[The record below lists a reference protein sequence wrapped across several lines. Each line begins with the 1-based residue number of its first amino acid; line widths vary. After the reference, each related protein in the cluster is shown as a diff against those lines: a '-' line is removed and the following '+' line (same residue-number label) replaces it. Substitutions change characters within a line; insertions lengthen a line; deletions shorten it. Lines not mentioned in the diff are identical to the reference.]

1 MNDLTNKHISLSL
14 EAILKPVSVI
24 KVELVS
30 WPGCKYVVT
39 PWLGYTRFS
48 SGYIYPC
55 TYVPMMTFENPT
67 GGLHVLF
74 VLNSHAKFNASH
86 ISFTI

>member
-14 EAILKPVSVI
+14 EVILKPVSAM

-30 WPGCKYVVT
+30 LPGGKYVVT

-48 SGYIYPC
+48 SGYIYAC
-55 TYVPMMTFENPT
+55 TYIPMLALENPT

-74 VLNSHAKFNASH
+74 VPNSYAKFYASH
-86 ISFTI
+86 ILFTI

>member
-14 EAILKPVSVI
+14 EAILKPVSAI

-30 WPGCKYVVT
+30 RPGGKYVVT

-48 SGYIYPC
+48 SGYIYARI
-55 TYVPMMTFENPT
+55 YIPMLTFENPT
-67 GGLHVLF
+67 GGLHILF
-74 VLNSHAKFNASH
+74 VLNSHAKFYASH
-86 ISFTI
+86 TLFTI